1 MDRNRCDE
9 KALLFNLYRHD
20 EDIEREAIRKYC
32 KFHRL
37 HFGDLHREALL
48 VEIQMSS
55 LSTIGWA
62 FADVEDW
69 SVFDKPMGATQA
81 SSIGGCIAFDEPN
94 TLKQT
99 ASAWHVRRSG
109 QQDDCNH

>member
-9 KALLFNLYRHD
+9 KALPFTLYRHD
-20 EDIEREAIRKYC
+20 EDIEREAVRKYC

-48 VEIQMSS
+48 VEIRMSS

-69 SVFDKPMGATQA
+69 SAFDKPTGTTQA
-81 SSIGGCIAFDEPN
+81 S
-94 TLKQT
+94 
-99 ASAWHVRRSG
+99 
-109 QQDDCNH
+109 